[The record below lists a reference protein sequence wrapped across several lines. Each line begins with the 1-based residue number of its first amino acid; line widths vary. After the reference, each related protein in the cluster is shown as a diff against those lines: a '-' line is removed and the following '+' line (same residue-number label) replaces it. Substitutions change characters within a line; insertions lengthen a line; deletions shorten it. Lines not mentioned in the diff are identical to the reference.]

1 VSLPEPRYTLENYPI
16 AMTTNLTPA
25 QRTAT
30 TAKILMSV
38 GLLLALEAI
47 WRDSMLRAMFS
58 AGVLAG
64 GFGLFTF
71 ARRAG

>member
-1 VSLPEPRYTLENYPI
+1 
-16 AMTTNLTPA
+16 MTTNLTPA

-38 GLLLALEAI
+38 GLLFALEAI
-47 WRDSMLRAMFS
+47 WRDSMLRAILS
-58 AGVLAG
+58 TGVLAG
-64 GFGLFTF
+64 GLGLFAF

>member
-1 VSLPEPRYTLENYPI
+1 
-16 AMTTNLTPA
+16 MTTTLTPA

-30 TAKILMSV
+30 TAKILMSL
-38 GLLLALEAI
+38 GLVIAVEAF
-47 WRDSMLRAMFS
+47 WRDSMLRAMLGAAF
-58 AGVLAG
+58 LTG